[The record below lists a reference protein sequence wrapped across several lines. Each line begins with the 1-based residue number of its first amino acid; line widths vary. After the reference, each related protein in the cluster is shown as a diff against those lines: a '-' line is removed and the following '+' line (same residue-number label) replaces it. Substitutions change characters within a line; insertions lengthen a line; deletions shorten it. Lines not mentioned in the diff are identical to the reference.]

1 MGFVKQIVNIIFN
14 KTKKDNSRGKLT
26 FNGSKRIL
34 HNDQGQVNCPESG
47 ASKLPIRASFLDS
60 TEIPSAILFNCL
72 KSARC
77 GAFEFSD
84 R

>member
-1 MGFVKQIVNIIFN
+1 MGFVKQMVNIIFN

-47 ASKLPIRASFLDS
+47 KFQFVPHFL
-60 TEIPSAILFNCL
+60 IPPKFLGQFYLIV
-72 KSARC
+72 
-77 GAFEFSD
+77 
-84 R
+84 